1 MGEPKMKFEFSMTSK
16 VNPVADV
23 NISVDCSAEELGIM
37 LSDPAYQKIAEVLIT
52 KLQQAQRPTERRQRD
67 QANRS
72 NDCHRNDHQQEF
84 CRRQS
89 AAVQKVLKTIN
100 DRMDSKRNGKPGW
113 GELD

>member
-1 MGEPKMKFEFSMTSK
+1 MKFEFSM
-16 VNPVADV
+16 DV
-23 NISVDCSAEELGIM
+23 KGVPTTQVRCNLECTTDELSIM
-37 LSDPAYQKIAEVLIT
+37 LSDPVYQEIGKALVA
-52 KLQQAQRPTERRQRD
+52 KLSQQSSRPTERRQRD

-100 DRMDSKRNGKPGW
+100 DRLDSSLKRGKPQW